1 MLLRKGK
8 ECVVAIPQP
17 SHAWLSGQLARAWG
31 NSDFAAPIPNEEV
44 CLAAEQHDIGWLQ
57 WERRPALDPGTGLP
71 QEFFR
76 LPPKRHIALW
86 REGVARACAFGRYPA
101 LLVSLHA
108 QTIYERHFDF
118 GKARPEVA
126 AAVRAF
132 LAGQR
137 SFQAKMAALLRDD
150 PKTSREAAPET
161 IEFNRLLIAALD
173 KMSLEICWG
182 VKTDVAITDVPKAHG
197 ESVELRLAPDADE
210 TLVVDPWP
218 FHAPR
223 VALRAEG
230 KRLARSYSTQREL
243 SSALAGACS
252 VLVTAELRKA

>member
-1 MLLRKGK
+1 MLLRKDK
-8 ECVVAIPQP
+8 EGVVAIPQP

-31 NSDFAAPIPNEEV
+31 NSDFAAPAPNEEV
-44 CLAAEQHDIGWLQ
+44 CIAAEQHDIGWLQ

-76 LPPKRHIALW
+76 LQPKNTSRSGAKVSPGPAPSDATPRFWSRCTRRRSTSAISILARH
-86 REGVARACAFGRYPA
+86 G
-101 LLVSLHA
+101 
-108 QTIYERHFDF
+108 QKD
-118 GKARPEVA
+118 A

-137 SFQAKMAALLRDD
+137 RFQAKTAALLRDD
-150 PKTSREAAPET
+150 PKTSREATPET
-161 IEFNRLLIAALD
+161 VEFNRLLIAALD
-173 KMSLEICWG
+173 RISLEICWG

-230 KRLARSYSTQREL
+230 KRLTGCFSTQREL
-243 SSALAGACS
+243 NSALAGAGS

>member
-1 MLLRKGK
+1 MG
-8 ECVVAIPQP
+8 EA
-17 SHAWLSGQLARAWG
+17 ARPRPWNRASAG
-31 NSDFAAPIPNEEV
+31 IFQAA
-44 CLAAEQHDIGWLQ
+44 A
-57 WERRPALDPGTGLP
+57 
-71 QEFFR
+71 
-76 LPPKRHIALW
+76 KKHIALW

-118 GKARPEVA
+118 GKARPEDA

-137 SFQAKMAALLRDD
+137 RFQAKMAALLRDD

-173 KMSLEICWG
+173 RMSLEICWG
-182 VKTDVAITDVPKAHG
+182 VKTDVAITDLPKAHG

-243 SSALAGACS
+243 NRALGGARS